1 MFPCIARQSHV
12 AIAEAATNAHLEAGR
27 NVNCRMLT
35 QSDVMELVSNSSN
48 TQTNATVPL
57 VTLSIADGDYL
68 IQSDG
73 KYRILV
79 GIIKGQQLEALY
91 NTRGMRSL
99 LLNTNVRA
107 ALTTGK
113 VNPKIQETASSDDE
127 APLFLYYNN
136 GVTATCSTMEASRST
151 VKARDFQVVNGAQ
164 TVAALAKALRR
175 KPNPEVRVLLR
186 IIETNDLS
194 GKKSKVA
201 DQITRFQNTQNPVK
215 ASDFFSNEPFQLW
228 ISEMIDKHSGKAG
241 FPAIWYEHKRGAK
254 SAQSTAGPS
263 RFESRHWAQNRG
275 QVIISGLSVTG

>member
-1 MFPCIARQSHV
+1 
-12 AIAEAATNAHLEAGR
+12 
-27 NVNCRMLT
+27 
-35 QSDVMELVSNSSN
+35 
-48 TQTNATVPL
+48 
-57 VTLSIADGDYL
+57 
-68 IQSDG
+68 
-73 KYRILV
+73 
-79 GIIKGQQLEALY
+79 
-91 NTRGMRSL
+91 
-99 LLNTNVRA
+99 
-107 ALTTGK
+107 
-113 VNPKIQETASSDDE
+113 
-127 APLFLYYNN
+127 
-136 GVTATCSTMEASRST
+136 MEASRST

-186 IIETNDLS
+186 IIETNDLP